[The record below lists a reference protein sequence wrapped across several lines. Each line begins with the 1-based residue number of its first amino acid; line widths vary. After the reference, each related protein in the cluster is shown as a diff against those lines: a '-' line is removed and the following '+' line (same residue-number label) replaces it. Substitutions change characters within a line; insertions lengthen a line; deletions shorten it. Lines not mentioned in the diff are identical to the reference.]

1 MPSYNSENTIMN
13 SINSVLNQTYKN
25 IELIIVDD
33 GSTDNTVKVIKK
45 INDKRLHV
53 FCKKNQRTFKCEK
66 FWN

>member
-53 FCKKNQRTFKCEK
+53 FCKKNQRTFKCKK